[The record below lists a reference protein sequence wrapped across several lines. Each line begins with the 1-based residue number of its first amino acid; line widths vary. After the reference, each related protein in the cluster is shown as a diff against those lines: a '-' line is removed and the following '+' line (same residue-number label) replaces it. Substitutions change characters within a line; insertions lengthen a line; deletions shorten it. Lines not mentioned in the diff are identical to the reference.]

1 MYLSFL
7 LITGSPKKVV
17 QRRAVSMPGLER
29 ETEMLEA
36 SKRNSS
42 QTNCTVASGF
52 PPTSL
57 NIEGVPNSDVGNLNT
72 SVIATQEV
80 NKGNI

>member
-1 MYLSFL
+1 MF
-7 LITGSPKKVV
+7 IVGSPKKVV

-42 QTNCTVASGF
+42 QTNCTVNSGF
-52 PPTSL
+52 PPTPL
-57 NIEGVPNSDVGNLNT
+57 NVEGVPNSDIGNLNT
-72 SVIATQEV
+72 SVVATQEA
-80 NKGNI
+80 NKGKI